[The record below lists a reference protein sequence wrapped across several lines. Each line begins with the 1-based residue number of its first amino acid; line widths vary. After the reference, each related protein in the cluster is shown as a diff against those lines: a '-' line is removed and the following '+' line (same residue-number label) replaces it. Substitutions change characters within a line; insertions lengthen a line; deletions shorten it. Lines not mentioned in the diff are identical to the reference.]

1 VKSNLYIFV
10 DANVYS
16 YFLIHF
22 ESPITPLRPLMEELR
37 LDTDIIR
44 PRILRAEEMTSRPC
58 DHRACDFGELTEE
71 NRRQLF
77 QDLRNYV
84 QKL

>member
-1 VKSNLYIFV
+1 MNSVYLAG
-10 DANVYS
+10 ANVYS

-37 LDTDIIR
+37 LDTDIVR
-44 PRILRAEEMTSRPC
+44 PRLLRAEEMTSRPC

-71 NRRQLF
+71 SRTQLYE
-77 QDLRNYV
+77 DLRKYV

>member
-1 VKSNLYIFV
+1 MCNIVHLFV
-10 DANVYS
+10 AIDS

-22 ESPITPLRPLMEELR
+22 ESPTTPLRLLLEELS

-44 PRILRAEEMTSRPC
+44 PRMLRAEKMVSRPC
-58 DHRACDFGELTEE
+58 EHRACDFGELTEE
-71 NRRQLF
+71 SRGRLSE
-77 QDLRNYV
+77 DLKKFI